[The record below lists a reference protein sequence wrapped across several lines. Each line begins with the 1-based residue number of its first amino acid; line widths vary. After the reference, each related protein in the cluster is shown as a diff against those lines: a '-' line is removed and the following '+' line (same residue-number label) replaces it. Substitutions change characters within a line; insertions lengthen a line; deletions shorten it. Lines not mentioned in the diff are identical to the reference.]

1 MKKRTLI
8 IFTGILAAS
17 FILVTLAAMLKI
29 LYPGQTYDTLMILG
43 LIGSITA
50 VAVIVND
57 ALRKTTE

>member
-17 FILVTLAAMLKI
+17 FILVMLAAMLKI

-50 VAVIVND
+50 VAVITND
-57 ALRKTTE
+57 ALRKTAE